1 MMMRGNKLDRSF
13 LPVLFTLVAIC
24 PIFGC
29 APEKMT
35 GPTQQETVM
44 SAQQAAS
51 GNTPPMRAD
60 EADAIYKHYVDGIGK
75 PVNPTSGLSNTT
87 P

>member
-1 MMMRGNKLDRSF
+1 
-13 LPVLFTLVAIC
+13 
-24 PIFGC
+24 
-29 APEKMT
+29 
-35 GPTQQETVM
+35 M

-87 P
+87 R